1 MQRQD
6 TSPQEPREERLA
18 LNLAQRHSIGD
29 DVYEQLVSDLI
40 ALRIPPGERMSVDAL
55 ARQFGVSQ
63 TPVRSALIRLESEG
77 LVVKKFNSGYSAAPL
92 PSSSRYRDVYLVRF
106 LIEPEAAYLAT
117 KRMTAEGHA
126 RLRELSENM
135 SKLVEGDTQANYGR
149 FALLDG
155 EFHALI
161 ARLSENEVIME
172 TLERLYAHMN
182 LFRLRYHS
190 AVAVEA
196 VKEHLQ
202 LMQAIEQGDADA
214 ARAAMAAH
222 ITSSRERMEPF
233 YKILDQQ
240 ARTNRSTTPFQA
252 Q

>member
-1 MQRQD
+1 MPRHAARPQRL
-6 TSPQEPREERLA
+6 PEERPVPG
-18 LNLAQRHSIGD
+18 LAQRHSIGD

-63 TPVRSALIRLESEG
+63 TPVRAALIRLETEG

-92 PSSSRYRDVYLVRF
+92 PSSARFRDVYFVRL
-106 LIEPEAAYLAT
+106 LIEPEAAFLAT
-117 KRMTAEGHA
+117 RHMTADGLG
-126 RLRELSENM
+126 RLRKLSEKM
-135 SKLVEGDTQANYGR
+135 SRLVEGDTKANYGR

-161 ARLSENEVIME
+161 ARLSENEVIQE
-172 TLERLYAHMN
+172 TLERLYSHMN

-202 LMQAIEQGDADA
+202 IMQAMERGDAPG
-214 ARAAMAAH
+214 ARRAMAAH
-222 ITSSRERMEPF
+222 ITASRARMEPF
-233 YKILDQQ
+233 YEILDQNSRIG
-240 ARTNRSTTPFQA
+240 AP
-252 Q
+252 

>member
-1 MQRQD
+1 MPRQD
-6 TSPQEPREERLA
+6 TSSQDLQDGRLA
-18 LNLAQRHSIGD
+18 LNLSQRHSIGD
-29 DVYEQLVSDLI
+29 DVYEKLVSDLI
-40 ALRIPPGERMSVDAL
+40 ALRIPPGERMTVDTL

-63 TPVRSALIRLESEG
+63 TPIRAALIRLESEG
-77 LVVKKFNSGYSAAPL
+77 LVVKKFNTGYSAAPL
-92 PSSSRYRDVYLVRF
+92 PSGSRYRDVYLVRF

-117 KRMTAEGHA
+117 KRITAEGHA
-126 RLRELSENM
+126 KLRELSKKM
-135 SKLVEGDTQANYGR
+135 SELVEGDTQANYGR

-196 VKEHLQ
+196 VKEHFQ
-202 LMQAIEQGDADA
+202 IIQAIEQGDADA
-214 ARAAMAAH
+214 ASAAMEAH
-222 ITSSRERMEPF
+222 ITASRERMEPF
-233 YKILDQQ
+233 YEILDQKPRAS
-240 ARTNRSTTPFQA
+240 AR
-252 Q
+252 

>member
-1 MQRQD
+1 MPRQD
-6 TSPQEPREERLA
+6 SSSQDLQEEKFA
-18 LNLAQRHSIGD
+18 HNLPQRHSIGD

-40 ALRIPPGERMSVDAL
+40 ALRIPPGERMTVDAL

-63 TPVRSALIRLESEG
+63 TPVRAALIRLESEG
-77 LVVKKFNSGYSAAPL
+77 LVVKKFNLGYSAAPL
-92 PSSSRYRDVYLVRF
+92 PSGSRYRDVYLVRF

-126 RLRELSENM
+126 KLRELCKKMSE
-135 SKLVEGDTQANYGR
+135 LVEGDTQANYGR

-155 EFHALI
+155 EFHTLI

-190 AVAVEA
+190 AVAMEA
-196 VKEHLQ
+196 VKEHFQ
-202 LMQAIEQGDADA
+202 IMQAIEQGDAGA

-233 YKILDQQ
+233 YEILDQKNRVS
-240 ARTNRSTTPFQA
+240 AR
-252 Q
+252 